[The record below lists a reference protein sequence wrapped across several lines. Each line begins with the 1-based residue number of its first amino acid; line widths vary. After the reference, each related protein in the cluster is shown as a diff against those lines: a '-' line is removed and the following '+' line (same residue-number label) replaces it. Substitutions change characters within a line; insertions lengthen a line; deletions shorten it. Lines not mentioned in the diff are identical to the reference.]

1 MRLKDKEFHEQLEEC
16 GITDEGALEEIY
28 SVIDEFFA
36 ARFLGVFK
44 TLEGEKM
51 TGYKE
56 ND

>member
-44 TLEGEKM
+44 TLEGGK
-51 TGYKE
+51 
-56 ND
+56 NDRI